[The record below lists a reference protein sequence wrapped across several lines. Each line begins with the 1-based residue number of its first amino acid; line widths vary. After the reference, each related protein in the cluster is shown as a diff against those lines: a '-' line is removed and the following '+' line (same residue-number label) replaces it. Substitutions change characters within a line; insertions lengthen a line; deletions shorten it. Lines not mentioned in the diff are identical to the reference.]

1 MKFPEEKSKELSL
14 TLWKVEGIESL
25 NNCLFC
31 PMVIGDQRLNGL
43 NCFIY
48 SLKIHITDVFS
59 WVYIFHLVHSDP
71 YSDLYC
77 ERKKLLVRCEM
88 FAFLKPFS
96 NFEPPKNCSESWS
109 KIMINSRSIL
119 LHLGAD

>member
-14 TLWKVEGIESL
+14 TLWKVEGIESHL
-25 NNCLFC
+25 TQKLS
-31 PMVIGDQRLNGL
+31 VLSVDDQRLNGL

-77 ERKKLLVRCEM
+77 ETKKT
-88 FAFLKPFS
+88 FS
-96 NFEPPKNCSESWS
+96 T
-109 KIMINSRSIL
+109 L
-119 LHLGAD
+119 